1 MALLVGAV
9 PSAASARPP
18 TNLRVPAHPRR
29 VVITTEG
36 FPGWLGMR
44 MVAAATGEHLD
55 RNDILAN
62 ADCRDGVFAVFA
74 KIPPPIVHHHHT
86 RLFSPHCAF
95 LPALPSAS
103 RIPCQPRLPPIN
115 VDPTVFVATWRAAS
129 RFRNRVA
136 LPKHRIAYPLRVA
149 YPPLALHFPSASRLS
164 PPRYSSP
171 PFFSARFTFLPVAF
185 FYS

>member
-1 MALLVGAV
+1 MAWY
-9 PSAASARPP
+9 
-18 TNLRVPAHPRR
+18 AH
-29 VVITTEG
+29 G
-36 FPGWLGMR
+36 DG
-44 MVAAATGEHLD
+44 ATGGHLD

-62 ADCRDGVFAVFA
+62 ADCRGGVFAVFA
-74 KIPPPIVHHHHT
+74 KIPPPIVPHHT

-136 LPKHRIAYPLRVA
+136 LPKHRIAIKTVGFRVWFARIMGDGRGNLRVA
-149 YPPLALHFPSASRLS
+149 KTPPLQSALQGG
-164 PPRYSSP
+164 
-171 PFFSARFTFLPVAF
+171 
-185 FYS
+185 